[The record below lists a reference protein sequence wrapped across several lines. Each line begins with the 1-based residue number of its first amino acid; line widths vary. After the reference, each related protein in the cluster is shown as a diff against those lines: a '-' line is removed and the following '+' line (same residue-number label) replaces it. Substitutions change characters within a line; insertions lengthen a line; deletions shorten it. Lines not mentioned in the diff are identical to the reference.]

1 MRTIAI
7 HTKTSEKVGLVI
19 DNGQLIEY
27 MATRPEASQ
36 LSGSIF
42 KGTVKTIHKSMQAA
56 FVDIGESRQAFLK
69 KELIPWGRKTIEN
82 SITEGQS
89 LYVQVT
95 KEPIDSKGAQVTA
108 DLTLP
113 GLFTIY
119 QPYGKK
125 VSVSRKIEKHQ
136 AAHLKEQV
144 SNFLEEGEGAILRT
158 NAADT
163 DLSLIKGELKRL
175 KSEWNS
181 LNDRKKPGVMWR
193 DDVLLNQLIRK
204 YANGSDEVVVDDS
217 EISQFLKKRFPYM
230 ENKIKWRKNMAQ
242 YTNHSINELQDLL
255 TKRTITTDEG
265 VQLVFDKTEAMTV
278 VDVNSHRYM
287 DRSLS
292 SDDPLKVN
300 KRAASEIAKQVRLR
314 NESGMILIDFIS
326 MKSSA
331 HNQELLQWLRQE
343 IKKDP
348 ITCKVHGMTKL
359 GLVEM
364 TRTRQLPSVHAQLL
378 QLPETKYNLPTLWY
392 RLERYLMSQEHQE
405 AVLVSVSPDLYNLKK
420 QLLLEPISSKIP
432 QELFVRQNDHLTGWQ
447 IELEGSLD
455 IIREAAHRRGYNV
468 DKLF

>member
-27 MATRPEASQ
+27 VATRPQAFQ

-42 KGTVKTIHKSMQAA
+42 KGTVKTIHKGMQAA
-56 FVDIGESRQAFLK
+56 FVDIGEAKHAFLK
-69 KELIPWGRKTIEN
+69 KELIPWGRKTIEK

-95 KEPIDSKGAQVTA
+95 KEPTGNKGAQVTA

-119 QPYGKK
+119 QPFGKK
-125 VSVSRKIEKHQ
+125 VSVSRKIEKQQ

-144 SNFLEEGEGAILRT
+144 SNLLEDGEGAILRT
-158 NAADT
+158 NAAEADI
-163 DLSLIKGELKRL
+163 SLIKGELKRL
-175 KSEWNS
+175 KDEWTS
-181 LNDRKKPGVMWR
+181 FIDRKKPGLIWM
-193 DDVLLNQLIRK
+193 DDVLLNQLLRK
-204 YANGSDEVVVDDS
+204 YACDSHEVVVDQSEDS
-217 EISQFLKKRFPYM
+217 QLLKKRFPFL
-230 ENKIKWRKNMAQ
+230 ENKIKWMKNLEQ
-242 YTNHSINELQDLL
+242 YTNHSINELQDRL
-255 TKRTITTDEG
+255 TKRTITTDKG

-278 VDVNSHRYM
+278 VDVNSHRFM

-292 SDDPLKVN
+292 NGDTLKIN
-300 KRAASEIAKQVRLR
+300 KRAATEIAKQVRLR

-331 HNQELLQWLRQE
+331 HNEELVQWLRQE

-348 ITCKVHGMTKL
+348 IASKVHGMTKL

-364 TRTRQLPSVHAQLL
+364 TRTRQLPSLHAQMLK
-378 QLPETKYNLPTLWY
+378 LPEAEYNLSTLWY
-392 RLERYLMSQEHQE
+392 RLERYLMSQDHQE
-405 AVLVSVSPDLYNLKK
+405 AVLLTVSSELYNIKK
-420 QLLLEPISSKIP
+420 QLLSEPISSKIP
-432 QELFVRQNDHLTGWQ
+432 QELFVRQNDNLTGWQ

-455 IIREAAHRRGYNV
+455 IVREAAQSRGYNV